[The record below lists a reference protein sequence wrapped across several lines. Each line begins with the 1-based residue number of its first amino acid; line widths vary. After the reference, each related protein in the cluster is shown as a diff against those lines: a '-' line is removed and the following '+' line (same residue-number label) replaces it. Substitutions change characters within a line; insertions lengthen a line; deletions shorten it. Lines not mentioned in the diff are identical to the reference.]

1 MKTEPIITTSHKS
14 VSVKELI
21 NLYETG
27 KIEIP
32 DYQRRYQY
40 NSEQKN
46 NLITSLI
53 LNLPVDSITC
63 SENNGSYILCDGM
76 HRIVTIRTFI
86 KGGFRY
92 NTNIG
97 TAQKFGI
104 DKTLHNKTF
113 EEFPQDIKRS
123 FFNRTLDLYITRS
136 SEFSMERL
144 VMNLMYAKNSGTM
157 PMSKSR
163 MALNEVMIQKEGVID
178 AWSILNTK
186 FKCSFDEDRLARTM
200 NRSAVTSMFKYLSTL
215 TEDSSFMVKVVG
227 RFIKTWDDEI
237 NDIAFNE
244 NQMSMWIQAKLIKSY
259 LEECTDNIF
268 DWRLF
273 KDIYGIIR
281 KYSASIANV
290 TESNSYKI
298 MAALYGVP
306 PEKNCKVTKTMI
318 NVFRLLYDK
327 PIISKDMKAN
337 IAPYLE

>member
-1 MKTEPIITTSHKS
+1 
-14 VSVKELI
+14 
-21 NLYETG
+21 
-27 KIEIP
+27 
-32 DYQRRYQY
+32 
-40 NSEQKN
+40 
-46 NLITSLI
+46 
-53 LNLPVDSITC
+53 
-63 SENNGSYILCDGM
+63 
-76 HRIVTIRTFI
+76 
-86 KGGFRY
+86 
-92 NTNIG
+92 
-97 TAQKFGI
+97 
-104 DKTLHNKTF
+104 
-113 EEFPQDIKRS
+113 
-123 FFNRTLDLYITRS
+123 
-136 SEFSMERL
+136 
-144 VMNLMYAKNSGTM
+144 
-157 PMSKSR
+157 
-163 MALNEVMIQKEGVID
+163 
-178 AWSILNTK
+178 
-186 FKCSFDEDRLARTM
+186 M